1 MCLRVANTRS
11 EKKSNYLM
19 RNITQK
25 YKQMR
30 THNNMKR
37 VSEANNGS
45 ITITQL
51 SIETRNTCVLPIVEM
66 LS

>member
-1 MCLRVANTRS
+1 
-11 EKKSNYLM
+11 M

-30 THNNMKR
+30 THNNKKR